1 MRFLFGAEAWIHY
14 ITWISEQDSQYNKSL
29 KFRQEKSPCH
39 LLTSVTSA
47 MKLEGAELIKRRL
60 LPTISIGS
68 IILMNLVRFDIDLQ
82 KLQKVWS
89 LESNSAG
96 TDLLRTQIIADLL
109 LSKLSIYK
117 ESWFVK
123 LTIILPDEGIT
134 SASSNSTNEVTI
146 AEDSS

>member
-1 MRFLFGAEAWIHY
+1 
-14 ITWISEQDSQYNKSL
+14 
-29 KFRQEKSPCH
+29 
-39 LLTSVTSA
+39 